1 MIGGE
6 KIYLTELDWDNSET
20 IRAWLN
26 DPEVYEHL
34 MVGHTPITKEDERRY
49 YEAHVASSDAKSFE
63 IHVAEDGRY
72 IRNVGLKDIH
82 PVHRPRS

>member
-6 KIYLTELDWDNSET
+6 KIYLTGLDWDNSET

-34 MVGHTPITKEDERRY
+34 MVGHTPITKEDERRF
-49 YEAHVASSDAKSFE
+49 YE
-63 IHVAEDGRY
+63 
-72 IRNVGLKDIH
+72 
-82 PVHRPRS
+82 